1 VVVTRLRLRD
11 FRTYASAQVD
21 LGERLTIVHGPN
33 GAGKTNLLEGLYF
46 GCTGRSCRTT
56 NEREVV
62 RFDAGA
68 ARVEVTGRDRDGEHE
83 LSVGFQ
89 PGEAKRFKVDGAPA
103 ERLLDAPHR
112 PLVSVFLPD
121 RLELVKGPPALRRAH
136 LDQLV
141 AALWPARAETR
152 RAYGRALAQ
161 RNALIARVRGGGS
174 RSALAAW
181 DGELARH
188 GIALRD
194 DRAAALELLRP
205 RFAVA
210 AEELGL
216 VGAAE
221 LRYRPRSKAATAQEL
236 VEELAERIDSDL
248 ERGFTTHGP
257 HRDDVAFVRDG
268 RELRAYGSQG
278 EQRLALL
285 ALLLAERAA
294 LEDERGAP
302 PLLLLDDVM
311 SELDAVRRERL
322 VERLRVGQSVVTTTD
337 LAHVPGAEEADV
349 VRLRVEGG
357 EVVPEGGADPDV
369 DARPPEGG
377 AAPPAPAESLEAAR
391 S

>member
-1 VVVTRLRLRD
+1 MVVTRLRLRD

-21 LGERLTIVHGPN
+21 LGERLTVVHGPN

-46 GCTGRSCRTT
+46 GCTGRSCRTS

-62 RFDAGA
+62 RFDASGGAA
-68 ARVEVTGRDRDGEHE
+68 ARVEVEGRDRDGEHE

-89 PGEAKRFKVDGAPA
+89 PGEAKRFRVDGAPA
-103 ERLLDAPHR
+103 ERLIDAPHR

-141 AALWPARAETR
+141 AALWPARAATR
-152 RAYGRALAQ
+152 RAYSQALAQ
-161 RNALIARVRGGGS
+161 RNALIARVRAGAS
-174 RSALAAW
+174 PRSALVAW
-181 DGELARH
+181 DQELARH

-194 DRAAALELLRP
+194 DRATAVELLRE
-205 RFAVA
+205 RFAA
-210 AEELGL
+210 AAAELGL
-216 VGAAE
+216 VGE
-221 LRYRPRSKAATAQEL
+221 VQLRYRPRSKAATAEEL
-236 VEELAERIDSDL
+236 AAELAERVDSDL
-248 ERGFTTHGP
+248 DRGFTTHGP
-257 HRDDVAFVRDG
+257 HRDDVALVRDG

-285 ALLLAERAA
+285 ALLLAERSA
-294 LEDERGAP
+294 LQDERGAP

-311 SELDAVRRERL
+311 SELDADRRERL

-337 LAHVPGAEEADV
+337 LAHVPGAEEDDV

-357 EVVPEGGADPDV
+357 AVIGSH
-369 DARPPEGG
+369 PPTPNLS
-377 AAPPAPAESLEAAR
+377 AA
-391 S
+391 